1 MTDLTPRQTQI
12 LRLIQDAIAESGMP
26 PTRAEIARTL
36 GFKSPNA
43 AEEHLRALQ
52 RKGVIDLI
60 PGASRGIQL
69 KDILREQLGLPLIGR
84 VAAGRPILAE
94 EHIETRYQ
102 IDPQLFQPQPHYL
115 LKVRGMSM
123 KNAGILDG
131 DLVAVHRT
139 PEVRNRQIV
148 VARLENEVTVKRYRQ
163 EGAIVW
169 LLPENTDF
177 EPIRV
182 DLKETPMIIEG
193 VVVGVLRRGKMWMPR
208 EPASLADILADAR
221 VWKLKDAAAAPPRPV
236 WSTGRS
242 ALDARLPGGGWPA
255 ASLVEVLIDDT
266 GLGEVQLFLPALVQ
280 CQRRAGGEIPW
291 LVWIAPPHEP
301 YAPALAQQGIQLS
314 RLLVVRPATAME
326 ALWAAEQA
334 LSSGVV
340 AAVLLWLKGT
350 DDRWLRRLKLAAEAG
365 GSLGVL
371 FRPERHRFESSP
383 AGLRLLMTRGEGG
396 VRLELL
402 KVQGGR
408 SGSVDLDP

>member
-1 MTDLTPRQTQI
+1 
-12 LRLIQDAIAESGMP
+12 
-26 PTRAEIARTL
+26 
-36 GFKSPNA
+36 
-43 AEEHLRALQ
+43 
-52 RKGVIDLI
+52 
-60 PGASRGIQL
+60 
-69 KDILREQLGLPLIGR
+69 
-84 VAAGRPILAE
+84 
-94 EHIETRYQ
+94 
-102 IDPQLFQPQPHYL
+102 
-115 LKVRGMSM
+115 
-123 KNAGILDG
+123 
-131 DLVAVHRT
+131 
-139 PEVRNRQIV
+139 
-148 VARLENEVTVKRYRQ
+148 
-163 EGAIVW
+163 
-169 LLPENTDF
+169 
-177 EPIRV
+177 
-182 DLKETPMIIEG
+182 
-193 VVVGVLRRGKMWMPR
+193 MWMPR

-291 LVWIAPPHEP
+291 LVWSAPPHEP

>member
-1 MTDLTPRQTQI
+1 VC
-12 LRLIQDAIAESGMP
+12 
-26 PTRAEIARTL
+26 
-36 GFKSPNA
+36 F
-43 AEEHLRALQ
+43 
-52 RKGVIDLI
+52 
-60 PGASRGIQL
+60 
-69 KDILREQLGLPLIGR
+69 
-84 VAAGRPILAE
+84 
-94 EHIETRYQ
+94 
-102 IDPQLFQPQPHYL
+102 
-115 LKVRGMSM
+115 
-123 KNAGILDG
+123 
-131 DLVAVHRT
+131 VAV
-139 PEVRNRQIV
+139 
-148 VARLENEVTVKRYRQ
+148 
-163 EGAIVW
+163 
-169 LLPENTDF
+169 
-177 EPIRV
+177 
-182 DLKETPMIIEG
+182 
-193 VVVGVLRRGKMWMPR
+193 KMWMPR